1 MNTLHK
7 KEKLC
12 GNRQK
17 IFFSKVSGAAKE
29 RLLCGFYCA
38 FWASS
43 QPGTSCREERMAAVM
58 DS

>member
-1 MNTLHK
+1 MNALHK
-7 KEKLC
+7 KEKLR

-17 IFFSKVSGAAKE
+17 IFFSKVGGDCK
-29 RLLCGFYCA
+29 RKTLCGFYCA

-43 QPGTSCREERMAAVM
+43 QPGTSCREEKMAAVM